1 MPSLAVIS
9 AIPER
14 DQPMPPTT
22 IDQSTIDQSTIDIV
36 IIKADSVDQ
45 TNPGRF
51 FNTVVHDYGCEI
63 EPGLEKV
70 HLKIDRRM
78 YFSGQCYS
86 CGAYGHNQNFC
97 PLQLCLDCRKYGH
110 HFKVCR

>member
-1 MPSLAVIS
+1 MPSLEVIS
-9 AIPER
+9 EIPTR
-14 DQPMPPTT
+14 DPPIPQTNTDQPEIDLVNIPTG
-22 IDQSTIDQSTIDIV
+22 
-36 IIKADSVDQ
+36 SVDQ

-51 FNTVVHDYGCEI
+51 FNTVVYDYGCEI

-70 HLKIDRRM
+70 HSKIDRRM

-97 PLQLCLDCRKYGH
+97 PLQFCLDCRKYGH